1 MKKFY
6 LLMIVC
12 FTSLSAH
19 AAWIKVW
26 ESDTS
31 QHFVQSETVKY
42 KNQLPNFWLLTNHN
56 VPDKSGYLSYK
67 QKIEI
72 DCGYSQLR
80 LIAQMGYDEAMG
92 LGRSHRFRKAYEEWE
107 EILPDSLGGEL
118 YKYLCSK
125 KIKSIN

>member
-6 LLMIVC
+6 LLAILC
-12 FTSLSAH
+12 LISSSAH

-42 KNQLPNFWLLTNHN
+42 KKQLANFWLLTNHN
-56 VPDKSGYLSYK
+56 LIDESGYLSYK
-67 QKIEI
+67 QKIEM

-80 LIAQMGYDEAMG
+80 LIAQIGYEKKNG
-92 LGRSHRFRKAYEEWE
+92 LGGSNHFRKAYEEWE

-118 YKYLCSK
+118 YRYVCSK
-125 KIKSIN
+125 K

>member
-1 MKKFY
+1 MKKLY
-6 LLMIVC
+6 LLVILC
-12 FTSLSAH
+12 LISSSAH

-42 KNQLPNFWLLTNHN
+42 KNQLANFWLLTNHN
-56 VPDKSGYLSYK
+56 LPDESGYLSYK
-67 QKIEI
+67 QKIEM

-80 LIAQMGYDEAMG
+80 LIAQIGYEKKNG
-92 LGRSHRFRKAYEEWE
+92 LGGSNHFRKAYEEWE

-118 YKYLCSK
+118 YRYVCSK
-125 KIKSIN
+125 K

>member
-1 MKKFY
+1 
-6 LLMIVC
+6 MIVC

-31 QHFVQSETVKY
+31 QHFVQSEPVKY
-42 KNQLPNFWLLTNHN
+42 KNQLANFWLLTNHN
-56 VPDKSGYLSYK
+56 VADESGYLSYK
-67 QKIEI
+67 QKIEM

-80 LIAQMGYDEAMG
+80 LIAQIGYEEAMG

-118 YKYLCSK
+118 YKYLCFK
-125 KIKSIN
+125 K

>member
-1 MKKFY
+1 MKKLY
-6 LLMIVC
+6 LLVILC
-12 FTSLSAH
+12 LISSSAH

-42 KNQLPNFWLLTNHN
+42 KNQLANFWLLTNHN
-56 VPDKSGYLSYK
+56 VIDESGYLSYK
-67 QKIEI
+67 QKIEM

-80 LIAQMGYDEAMG
+80 LIAQMGYEEAMG
-92 LGRSHRFRKAYEEWE
+92 LGRSDRFRKAYEEWE

-125 KIKSIN
+125 NIKSIN

>member
-1 MKKFY
+1 MKKLY
-6 LLMIVC
+6 LLVILC
-12 FTSLSAH
+12 LISSSAH

-42 KNQLPNFWLLTNHN
+42 KNQLANFWLLTNLN
-56 VPDKSGYLSYK
+56 VIDESGYLSYK
-67 QKIEI
+67 QKIEM

-80 LIAQMGYDEAMG
+80 LIAQIGYEKKNG
-92 LGRSHRFRKAYEEWE
+92 LGGSNHFRKAYEEWE

-118 YKYLCSK
+118 YRYVCLK
-125 KIKSIN
+125 K